1 MENVAYQKEIGES
14 LNTVR
19 QLKEELTVLK
29 DEEEKLKVNIYINI
43 YIYIYFIIW
52 RELEVLMGENVAI

>member
-1 MENVAYQKEIGES
+1 MGENVAYQKEIGES

-29 DEEEKLKVNIYINI
+29 DEEEKLKVNIYIVNI
-43 YIYIYFIIW
+43 YIYIYYII
-52 RELEVLMGENVAI
+52 